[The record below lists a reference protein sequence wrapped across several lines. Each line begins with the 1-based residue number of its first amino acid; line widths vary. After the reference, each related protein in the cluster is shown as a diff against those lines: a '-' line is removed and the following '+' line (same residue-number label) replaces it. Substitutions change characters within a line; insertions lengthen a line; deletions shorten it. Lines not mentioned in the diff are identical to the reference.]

1 MHDSGRKCIYVSGG
15 PVREKNYSFPDQRS
29 FIGMKDLQSYRRFAF
44 KDDMLKLS
52 VGFMIGAAFNK
63 VVQGISDY
71 LVMPVVNF
79 MVSATNGE
87 WRELRL
93 EPLPGLV
100 FEVGMLAGVFV
111 DFAMVSVVLYLLYV
125 RLIGGLMRRDED
137 AGRVQ
142 KRCPYCFSLI
152 HAEARKCPM
161 CCTGGLIVDKR
172 GPGKKDKGA
181 KGP

>member
-1 MHDSGRKCIYVSGG
+1 M
-15 PVREKNYSFPDQRS
+15 REKNYSLSDKRA
-29 FIGMKDLQSYRRFAF
+29 FIGVKDLEGYRRFAF

-71 LVMPVVNF
+71 LVMPIINF
-79 MVSATNGE
+79 MVSATRGE
-87 WRELRL
+87 WRELRV

-125 RLIGGLMRRDED
+125 RLIGGLIRRGDE
-137 AGRVQ
+137 AGLKQ
-142 KRCPYCFSLI
+142 KRCPHCFSLI
-152 HAEARKCPM
+152 HAEAKKCPM

-172 GPGKKDKGA
+172 GSGKKDKGA
-181 KGP
+181 EGS